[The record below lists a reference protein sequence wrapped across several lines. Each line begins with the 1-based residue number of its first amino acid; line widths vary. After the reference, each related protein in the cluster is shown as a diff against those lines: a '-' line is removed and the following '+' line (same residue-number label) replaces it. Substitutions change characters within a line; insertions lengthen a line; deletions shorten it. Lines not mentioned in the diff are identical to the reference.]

1 MAKDFTESELEKLL
15 EAEAVSDRELIDTAR
30 IEDLISEHLNA
41 IDDDAQYIRK
51 LLCLYAYKL
60 TDAYNLIRLKNMNDE
75 NEATHIFPYIRL
87 REKTNHVEMIWA
99 GLKYWVERGFNPH
112 SSRVKQYRSKH
123 GEGTVNSAVQELK
136 KYKLPTGDFSMRMF
150 DGEPAWVHTVGEQAE
165 KDMRVLRATRRLLTE
180 IMYKKRSVITSLKKL
195 SERFKNNEGDNDVE

>member
-1 MAKDFTESELEKLL
+1 MPKDFTEKELEQLL
-15 EAEAVSDRELIDTAR
+15 EADATSVRELIDKVR
-30 IEDLISEHLNA
+30 IEDLISERLNA
-41 IDDDAQYIRK
+41 IDEDAQYIRK

-60 TDAYNLIRLKNMNDE
+60 TDAYNLIRIKNINDA

-99 GLKYWVERGFNPH
+99 GLKYWVEHGFNPH

-136 KYKLPTGDFSMRMF
+136 KYKLPNGDFSLRMF
-150 DGEPAWVHTVGEQAE
+150 DGEPLWVHTVGEQAE
-165 KDMRVLRATRRLLTE
+165 KDMRVLRTTRRLLTE

-195 SERFKNNEGDNDVE
+195 SERFTNTVEDEQ